1 MNALADKL
9 LTQENR
15 SVLITD
21 CAEVVNA
28 EVKSKS
34 GIGGFA
40 IKAAFKTITAIKRDI
55 VRSSVEGLI
64 DVFVERLEPF
74 YARHLE
80 AGGDI
85 GAFVVREG
93 DSIADAL
100 LAITDERART
110 NPHKTLVKAYQKLRP
125 QGKKQVV
132 AAMPR
137 IGAMLVKHGV

>member
-1 MNALADKL
+1 VPTLTEKL

-15 SVLITD
+15 PVLVAD
-21 CAEVVNA
+21 CTELVNA

-34 GIGGFA
+34 GVSGFA
-40 IKAAFKTITAIKRDI
+40 IKAAFKTITTIKRDI
-55 VRSSVEGLI
+55 VPSSVEGLI
-64 DVFVERLEPF
+64 DEFVARLEPF
-74 YARHLE
+74 YGRHVE

-93 DSIADAL
+93 DAIADAL

-132 AAMPR
+132 AALPR
-137 IGAMLVKHGV
+137 IGQMLAKHGV